1 MYKRIILTADDNAA
15 NVQYNQSAVLM
26 HSELYQPSPVD
37 EFYTE
42 SVIPVDGS
50 ECVFHVDPLIMLFN
64 QQRIDNLGSL
74 TAKQFLDSLQQKE
87 SSLSELRKKC
97 SDEDLMAMMKSRYLQ
112 TPSEIMSYCRYIES
126 NVDAFNSEV
135 QKIVSEKAAAE
146 KAAAE
151 KAAAE
156 KADASQTTVVSS

>member
-1 MYKRIILTADDNAA
+1 MYKRNILTADDNAA
-15 NVQYNQSAVLM
+15 NVQHNQSAVLM

-97 SDEDLMAMMKSRYLQ
+97 SDDDLMAMMKSRYLQ
-112 TPSEIMSYCRYIES
+112 TPSEIMSYADILNLMLMPLILRFRRLYL
-126 NVDAFNSEV
+126 
-135 QKIVSEKAAAE
+135 KMLLLKAADPLQQQMH
-146 KAAAE
+146 K
-151 KAAAE
+151 
-156 KADASQTTVVSS
+156 QTVSS